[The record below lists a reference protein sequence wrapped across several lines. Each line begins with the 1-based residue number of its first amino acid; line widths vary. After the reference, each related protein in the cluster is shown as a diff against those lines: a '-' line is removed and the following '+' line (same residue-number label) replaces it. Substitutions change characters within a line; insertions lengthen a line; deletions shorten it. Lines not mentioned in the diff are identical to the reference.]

1 MGFKSRAK
9 KKQKLASAAKGSPK
23 KEKEEYSGVIRCD
36 VSGCENWA
44 DKKIGGRKLAFDRA
58 ADVWGE
64 DGLLGNSRRVSVCKS
79 CYREWK
85 KSKKDDPNEWG

>member
-9 KKQKLASAAKGSPK
+9 KKQKVASDAKGTSK
-23 KEKEEYSGVIRCD
+23 KVKEEYSGEIRCD
-36 VSGCENWA
+36 VADCENWA

-58 ADVWGE
+58 VDVWGE

-79 CYREWK
+79 CYRVWK
-85 KSKKDDPNEWG
+85 KAKKDDLNEWS